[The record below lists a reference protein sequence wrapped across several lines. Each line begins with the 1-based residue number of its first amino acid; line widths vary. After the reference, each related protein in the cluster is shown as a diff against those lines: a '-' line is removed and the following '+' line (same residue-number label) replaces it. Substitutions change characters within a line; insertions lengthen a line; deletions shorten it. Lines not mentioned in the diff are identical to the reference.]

1 MSSSGDCQSSTG
13 SLYSVALASFIF
25 MLGLGA
31 SLLVLPLVIREVG
44 GGDLSVS
51 AVYSAWGLSYLLFNA
66 PMGFLADRVGARKTA
81 SFALIVNA
89 VVGLAY
95 YLSQS
100 PEAYMV
106 LRFAQGVAEAV
117 VWSSLYGYVASSFE
131 ERRLEALG
139 TLSGSLSLGFSLGPA
154 VGSALM
160 YHVGRRALFLLFA
173 LSSLASSA
181 IVYLLVEAS
190 GGASSHS
197 YSHGLARALK
207 SLDTPSLLALAF
219 AYTVGAWESSLQ
231 SFYTSLLQAYG
242 LPEEFGG
249 HVLSAYYTSML
260 AGQYSLRL
268 ISGLVK
274 RREFPP
280 LSFLIVLLML
290 VLTLNTRPQP
300 YLLLAP
306 WAALGFVTGV
316 NTARVQSFLAGKIKR
331 LPSTAMGLVNA
342 AWGLGYTLG
351 SPIYALALERG
362 PGFPCWVV
370 LVTTVYL
377 ATTASYVYLEKERG
391 VVT

>member
-1 MSSSGDCQSSTG
+1 MSSSGDCQSNARL
-13 SLYSVALASFIF
+13 LYSVALASFIF

-31 SLLVLPLVIREVG
+31 SLLVLPLVIRDVG

-81 SFALIVNA
+81 SYALAVNA
-89 VVGLAY
+89 VIGFAY
-95 YLSQS
+95 YLSRS
-100 PEAYMV
+100 PEAYVV
-106 LRFAQGVAEAV
+106 LRFVQGIAEAA
-117 VWSSLYGYVASSFE
+117 VWSSLYGYVTSTFE

-154 VGSALM
+154 VGGALM
-160 YHVGRRALFLLFA
+160 HYVEGRTLFLLFA
-173 LSSLASSA
+173 LSGLASSI
-181 IVYLLVEAS
+181 IVYLSVKTCR
-190 GGASSHS
+190 GASSHS
-197 YSHGLARALK
+197 YSSGHSLRQALR
-207 SLDTPSLLALAF
+207 SLDASSFLALAF

-231 SFYTSLLQAYG
+231 SFYTSLLQAYS
-242 LPEEFGG
+242 LPKEFGG

-280 LSFLIVLLML
+280 LSFLIVLLMV
-290 VLTLNTRPQP
+290 VLTLNAQPEP

-331 LPSTAMGLVNA
+331 LPSTVMGLINA

-351 SPIYALALERG
+351 SPIYALTLERG

-370 LVTTVYL
+370 LVTIAYL
-377 ATTASYVYLEKERG
+377 ATTASYVYLEKEPA
-391 VVT
+391 